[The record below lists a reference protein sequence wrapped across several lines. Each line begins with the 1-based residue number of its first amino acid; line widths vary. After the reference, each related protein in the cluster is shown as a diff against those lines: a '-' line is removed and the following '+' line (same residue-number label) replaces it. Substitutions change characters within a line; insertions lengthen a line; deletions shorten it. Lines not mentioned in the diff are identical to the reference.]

1 MRKVFTDCRYGGR
14 RWHFTPALLVIALV
28 ASACGQASGLRGQA
42 GVPTSP
48 KTIKI
53 VAAENFWGSLV
64 AQLAGRVGTV
74 TTILSDPAVDP
85 HGYESRA
92 DDARA
97 FASADYVVTNG
108 AGYDAWAD
116 RLLAGNRRP
125 GRRVLSVATLLGKT
139 PTDNPHFWYD
149 PAAVNAVVDRI
160 SADLIA
166 LKPDATTYLTSQR
179 TSLGSSFAAIRQRL
193 GEIKAKH
200 PGAQV
205 AATESIFVYLG
216 RFLGLDVISP
226 PDFMSAVAEGNDP
239 PAPAVARFEQQLTT
253 HAAQVF
259 VYNRQTST
267 AATSNLV
274 RLAKR
279 LGIPTVALT
288 ETIVPSSAT
297 FEEWFGAELG
307 DLQVALDNG
316 HLSPPAP
323 AQP

>member
-1 MRKVFTDCRYGGR
+1 MRTLPSGCGQGPAGWRI
-14 RWHFTPALLVIALV
+14 TPAFLVLALL
-28 ASACGQASGLRGQA
+28 ASACGHATGTRGPGSA
-42 GVPTSP
+42 PTSS
-48 KTIKI
+48 KTIRI
-53 VAAENFWGSLV
+53 VAAENFWGSLA

-149 PAAVNAVVDRI
+149 PASVDAVVDRI
-160 SADLIA
+160 STDLISIN
-166 LKPDATTYLTSQR
+166 PEATAYLTSQR
-179 TSLGSSFAAIRQRL
+179 TILGSAFAAIRQRL
-193 GEIKAKH
+193 EEIKATH
-200 PGAQV
+200 PGAHV
-205 AATESIFVYLG
+205 ASTESIFVYLG

-226 PDFMSAVAEGNDP
+226 PDFMSAEAEGNDP

-274 RLAKR
+274 RLARR

-288 ETIVPSSAT
+288 ETITPSKAT
-297 FEEWFGAELG
+297 FEEWFGAELS
-307 DLQVALDNG
+307 DLQIALDSG
-316 HLSPPAP
+316 HLTPAP
-323 AQP
+323 GPR